1 VHFQKNNPS
10 RRAFTLVEL
19 LVVIGII
26 ALLIAILLP
35 ALSKAREQSRMV
47 KCLSNLKQIGLAS
60 ITYSAEN
67 RGYIVPAD
75 VNDPALAG
83 EAHGRVWSDTWV
95 TILVGKKYLDYPRN
109 LNPTDPPPSDN
120 VWHCPSGIL
129 EQSNITSIS
138 TTTPK
143 SRKDQLGAMGY
154 LHESS
159 PRGVEPGLR
168 VFAWYGLNAS
178 SDANS
183 TALPFRRV
191 NGINGFSKTSHVPKS
206 SQFVFVF
213 DGVLGLNHQAT
224 NANRLNARHDKQRIT
239 NILFFDGHAE
249 SFRTKD
255 LPGGEK
261 DANPA
266 GTTFSLG
273 NLQQPQYNSIKW
285 RLDQ

>member
-1 VHFQKNNPS
+1 M
-10 RRAFTLVEL
+10 
-19 LVVIGII
+19 VIGII

-60 ITYSAEN
+60 LSYTTEN

-75 VNDPALAG
+75 VYEGNGDQ
-83 EAHGRVWSDTWV
+83 HGRTWSDTWV
-95 TILVGKKYLDYPRN
+95 TILVGKKYLDYPRG
-109 LNPTDPPPSDN
+109 LNDTDPPPSDN

-138 TTTPK
+138 TSLPS
-143 SRKDQLGAMGY
+143 SRKDALGAMGY
-154 LHESS
+154 MHKSS
-159 PRGVEPGLR
+159 LNGVEPELR
-168 VFAWYGLNAS
+168 VFSWYGLNAS
-178 SDANS
+178 SNELS
-183 TALPFRRV
+183 KELPFRRV
-191 NGINGFSKTSHVPKS
+191 IGRTGFAKTSEIRHS

-224 NANRLNARHDKQRIT
+224 NANRLNARHDRQRAT

-249 SFRTKD
+249 SFKTKD
-255 LPGGEK
+255 LPGGEG
-261 DANPA
+261 DANPPSF
-266 GTTFSLG
+266 TFSLA
-273 NLQQPQYNSIKW
+273 NLQLPKYNQIKW